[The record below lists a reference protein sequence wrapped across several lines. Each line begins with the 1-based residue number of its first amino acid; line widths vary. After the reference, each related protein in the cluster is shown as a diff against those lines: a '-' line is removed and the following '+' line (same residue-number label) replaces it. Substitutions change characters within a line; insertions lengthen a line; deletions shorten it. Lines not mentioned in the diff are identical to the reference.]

1 VTGRVLF
8 YVQHLLGIGHLRRA
22 LRLVEGLADDGF
34 RVTLVSGGE
43 PLPGGAAATA
53 DIVQLPPIRTRGTD
67 FRDLVDAAGRPV
79 GDGLRAARRR
89 MVLDAFATVAPDA
102 VVIEAFPFGR
112 RAFRFEI
119 DPLIAAAQSRQ
130 PRALVVCSLRDIVVA
145 PEDPRRRRE
154 IVARVRADFDAVLVH
169 GDPAFI
175 PLEAS
180 FPAASQIADRLVYT
194 GYVGAAEAAPIDADR
209 ETVGVDRGEVLV
221 SAGGGAVGGALLTTA
236 LETRRRG
243 CLADRCW
250 RFLAGPNLPPAEFAA
265 LAGRLPDRVV
275 LERYRADF
283 PDLLRRCSVSI
294 SQAGYNTVLDILA
307 ARAAAVVVPFAAGRE
322 SEQQLR
328 AERLAARGVFE
339 IVAEND
345 LSAER
350 LAEAIGRA
358 VATRPAELSVDIG
371 GARHTARLLAAMIR
385 DRSAAVHDFATPP
398 IEDMID
404 R

>member
-1 VTGRVLF
+1 VTRSLLF

-22 LRLVEGLADDGF
+22 LRLVETLADSGF

-43 PLPGGAAATA
+43 PLPGAASATA
-53 DIVQLPPIRTRGTD
+53 DIVQLPPIRMRGTN
-67 FRDLVDAAGRPV
+67 FTDLVDAADRPV
-79 GDGLRAARRR
+79 ADALRAARCRA
-89 MVLDAFATVAPDA
+89 LLEAFAGARPDA
-102 VVIEAFPFGR
+102 VVFEAFPFGR

-119 DPLIAAAQSRQ
+119 DPLIAAARSRL
-130 PRALVVCSLRDIVVA
+130 PRALVVCSLRDIIVA
-145 PEDPRRRRE
+145 PEEPRRRQE

-194 GYVGAAEAAPIDADR
+194 GYVGAAEAPLGTDR
-209 ETVGVDRGEVLV
+209 EFEGVGSGEVLV
-221 SAGGGAVGGALLTTA
+221 SAGGGAVGGALLATA

-243 CLADRCW
+243 CLADLCW
-250 RFLAGPNLPPAEFAA
+250 RLVAGPNLPPAEFAA
-265 LAGRLPDRVV
+265 LAARLPERVV

-283 PDLLRRCSVSI
+283 PDLLRRCRVSI
-294 SQAGYNTVLDILA
+294 SQAGYNTVLEILA

-322 SEQQLR
+322 TEQRMR
-328 AERLAARGVFE
+328 AERLAARGVIE
-339 IVAEND
+339 MVAEGE

-358 VATRPAELSVDIG
+358 ITARPAGLSVDTG
-371 GARHTARLLAAMIR
+371 GARRTAQLLAAMICDHR
-385 DRSAAVHDFATPP
+385 AKVHDFATPP
-398 IEDMID
+398 SESMIG